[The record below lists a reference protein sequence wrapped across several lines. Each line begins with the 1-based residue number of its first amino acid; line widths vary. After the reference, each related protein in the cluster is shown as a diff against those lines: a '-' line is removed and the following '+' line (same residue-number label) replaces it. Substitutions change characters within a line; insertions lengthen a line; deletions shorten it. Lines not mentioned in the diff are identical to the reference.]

1 MSATSLHSPTGQ
13 PVLTLKR
20 GEGAAVIN
28 GVGCTL
34 ATDVSVFADDL
45 GKVALFR
52 GSDRVLLLENGA
64 TVALAYLLTAPLV
77 TLVLLAAEEQGIS
90 VEKVDDAAKWCVSAM
105 SGIPIGLVWR
115 I

>member
-1 MSATSLHSPTGQ
+1 MSATSLHGLSPY
-13 PVLTLKR
+13 PALTLKR

-34 ATDVSVFADDL
+34 AADISVFADDF

-52 GSDRVLLLENGA
+52 GSERILLLNEGA

-90 VEKVDDAAKWCVSAM
+90 VEKVDDAAKWCVS
-105 SGIPIGLVWR
+105 GR
-115 I
+115 